1 MTRIP
6 TTNWAAS
13 FHYGFRDC
21 LYPSSVDAV
30 CDIVARSEK
39 IKAVGSG
46 HSFNAIANGEVALSL
61 AELPANPVIEGNGTQ
76 VCVGAHC
83 TYGELALFLHRHH
96 LAVHNLA
103 SLPHISIAGAIAT
116 ATHGSGNRNGNLAT
130 AVCGLEIV
138 SGDGRLV
145 TVTRGDADFAGMV
158 VHLGALG
165 IVTRVTLD
173 VQPEF
178 NVAQSV
184 YDGLAWD
191 KLLANLDD
199 IMALGYSVS
208 VFTKWG
214 QEAGSAWVKRT
225 ASDDDWPAVIHGA
238 TRATENRHPISG
250 LDAQN
255 ATQQLGQ
262 YGRWSDR
269 LPHFKMGFTPSNGE
283 EIQSE
288 FHLPRNHGAAAIEAL
303 LSIRDKFAH
312 LLQVGELRTVAA
324 DELWLS
330 PQYRRDTLSIHFT
343 WVRDQEAVNAAVEH
357 IEQALSPF
365 SALPH
370 WGKVFAGRH
379 IGAKYEKLAEFARL
393 RDRMDPERTFSN
405 AWLEKAIFGSSET
418 QAF

>member
-1 MTRIP
+1 MTRVP

-30 CDIVARSEK
+30 CEIVARSPK

-46 HSFNAIANGEVALSL
+46 HSFNAIADGEVALSL
-61 AELPANPVIEGNGTQ
+61 AELPINPVIEGDGTQ
-76 VCVGAHC
+76 VSVGGHC

-130 AVCGLEIV
+130 AVSGLEIV
-138 SGDGRLV
+138 SGDGRLIKV
-145 TVTRGDADFAGMV
+145 VRGDADFPGMA

-178 NVAQSV
+178 QVAQYV
-184 YDGLAWD
+184 YEGLAWD
-191 KLLANLDD
+191 KLLANLDE
-199 IMALGYSVS
+199 IMAAGYSVS
-208 VFTKWG
+208 VFTQWG
-214 QEAGSAWVKRT
+214 QQAGSIWVKRT
-225 ASDDDWPAVIHGA
+225 ASADEWPTAIHGA
-238 TRATENRHPISG
+238 ARAMVNRHPISG

-255 ATQQLGQ
+255 STEQLGQ
-262 YGRWSDR
+262 HGRWSDR

-288 FHLPRNHGAAAIEAL
+288 FHIPREYGAAAVDAL
-303 LSIRDKFAH
+303 LSIRERFAH
-312 LLQVGELRTVAA
+312 LVQVAEFRTVAA

-330 PQYRRDTLSIHFT
+330 PQYHRDTLSIHFT
-343 WVRDQEAVNAAVEH
+343 WVRNQEAVNAAVEQ
-357 IEQALSPF
+357 IEQALLPF
-365 SALPH
+365 AALPH
-370 WGKVFAGRH
+370 WGKVFTGRH
-379 IGAKYEKLAEFARL
+379 IGAKYEKLPEFARL

-405 AWLEKAIFGSSET
+405 PWLENAIFGSSGN
-418 QAF
+418 

>member
-1 MTRIP
+1 MKRVP
-6 TTNWAAS
+6 KTNWAAS

-21 LYPSSVDAV
+21 LYPSSVEAV
-30 CDIVARSEK
+30 REIVARSPK
-39 IKAVGSG
+39 IKTVGSG
-46 HSFNAIANGEVALSL
+46 HSFNAIADGEVALSL
-61 AELPANPVIEGNGTQ
+61 ADVPIDPVIEGDGRQ
-76 VCVGAHC
+76 VSVGGHC
-83 TYGELALFLHRHH
+83 TYGELALFLHGHG

-116 ATHGSGNRNGNLAT
+116 ATHGSGDRNGNLAT
-130 AVCGLEIV
+130 AVSGLEIA

-145 TVTRGDADFAGMV
+145 KVTRGDADFAGMV

-165 IVTRVTLD
+165 VVTRVTLD

-178 NVAQSV
+178 QVAQRV
-184 YDGLAWD
+184 YEGLGWD
-191 KLLANLDD
+191 RLLANLDE

-208 VFTKWG
+208 VFTQWG
-214 QEAGSAWVKRT
+214 QQAGSIWVKRT
-225 ASDDDWPAVIHGA
+225 ASAEDWPADIHGA
-238 TRATENRHPISG
+238 TRAMVNRHPISE

-255 ATQQLGQ
+255 STDQLGQ

-288 FHLPRNHGAAAIEAL
+288 FHLPRKHGAAAIEAL

-312 LLQVGELRTVAA
+312 LVQAGELRTVAA

-330 PQYRRDTLSIHFT
+330 PQYHRDTLSFHFT
-343 WVRDQEAVNAAVEH
+343 WVRDQEAVNAAVGN

-365 SALPH
+365 AALPH
-370 WGKVFAGRH
+370 WGKVFTERN
-379 IGAKYEKLAEFARL
+379 IGAKYEKLAEFVRL
-393 RDRMDPERTFSN
+393 RDRMDSERRFSN
-405 AWLEKAIFGSSET
+405 PWLEDVVFGSN
-418 QAF
+418 

>member
-1 MTRIP
+1 MTFIP
-6 TTNWAAS
+6 TANWAAS

-21 LYPSSVDAV
+21 LYPSSLDAV
-30 CDIVARSEK
+30 CEIVTRSPK
-39 IKAVGSG
+39 IKTLGSG
-46 HSFNAIANGEVALSL
+46 HSFNAIADGEVALSL
-61 AELPANPVIEGNGTQ
+61 ANLPINPLVEGDGTQ
-76 VCVGAHC
+76 VSVAGHC
-83 TYGELALFLHRHH
+83 TYGELALFLRRHR

-130 AVCGLEIV
+130 AVSGLEIV
-138 SGDGRLV
+138 SGDGRLMKV
-145 TVTRGDADFAGMV
+145 ARGDADFAGMV

-165 IVTRVTLD
+165 VVTRVTLD

-178 NVAQSV
+178 QVAQCV

-191 KLLANLDD
+191 KLLANLDE

-208 VFTKWG
+208 VFTQWG
-214 QEAGSAWVKRT
+214 QQAGSIWVKRT
-225 ASDDDWPAVIHGA
+225 ASADEWPAAIHGA
-238 TRATENRHPISG
+238 TRAMVNRHPISG
-250 LDAQN
+250 LEAQN
-255 ATQQLGQ
+255 ATEQLGQ

-288 FHLPRNHGAAAIEAL
+288 FHIPREYGAASIDAL
-303 LSIRDKFAH
+303 LSIREKFAH
-312 LLQVGELRTVAA
+312 LVQAAEFRTVAA

-343 WVRDQEAVNAAVEH
+343 WTRDQDAVNAAARH

-365 SALPH
+365 APLPH
-370 WGKVFAGRH
+370 WGKVFTGH
-379 IGAKYEKLAEFARL
+379 HVGGKYEKLAEFAHL

-405 AWLEKAIFGSSET
+405 PWLETVVFGSGEG
-418 QAF
+418 